1 MPKIIAGSCFGAKT
15 VKMADKPQK
24 KGKEMLKRLVKKRK
38 GKFQKLGEY
47 YARMG
52 GWKYLPKVEGFL
64 PKWEGWNLWH
74 FSEGDI
80 VHAAQ
85 DQDSWR

>member
-1 MPKIIAGSCFGAKT
+1 MKWLHFEITVSRNIVPKIIAGSCFGAKT

-47 YARMG
+47 
-52 GWKYLPKVEGFL
+52 
-64 PKWEGWNLWH
+64 
-74 FSEGDI
+74 
-80 VHAAQ
+80 
-85 DQDSWR
+85 